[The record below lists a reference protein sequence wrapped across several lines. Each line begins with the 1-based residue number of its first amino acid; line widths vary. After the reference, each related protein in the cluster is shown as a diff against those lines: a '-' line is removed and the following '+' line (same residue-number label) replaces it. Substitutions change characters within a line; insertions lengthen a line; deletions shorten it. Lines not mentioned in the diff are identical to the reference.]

1 MQVSTDYTLVLLV
14 IFKKNPLA
22 QKKKYHAVQQ
32 FNISLTALCPLLL
45 NTISPSFYY
54 TTQ

>member
-32 FNISLTALCPLLL
+32 FNISFM
-45 NTISPSFYY
+45 SFI
-54 TTQ
+54 TEHN